1 MGTGVGQGQEEDR
14 IVNFL
19 LDTHIWLWML
29 LEPEN
34 LNSNV
39 HSSLKDWKN
48 RLFLSPVSVWELSL
62 LVEKGYMTFSEG
74 INAWVTKSQK
84 ELDLRE
90 APFTIEVAARLRETH
105 SMHRDPADRLLVAT
119 ARAYDLT
126 LVTADRKL
134 HAPIQGLDVLE
145 NR

>member
-1 MGTGVGQGQEEDR
+1 M
-14 IVNFL
+14 NFL

-34 LNSNV
+34 LSSNV
-39 HSSLKDWKN
+39 HGTLKDWKN
-48 RLFLSPVSVWELSL
+48 RLFLSPISVWELSL
-62 LVEKGYMTFSEG
+62 LVEKGYMTLSEG

-90 APFTIEVAARLRETH
+90 APFTIEVAARLQETY

-119 ARAYDLT
+119 AKAYDLT

-134 HAPIQGLDVLE
+134 
-145 NR
+145 